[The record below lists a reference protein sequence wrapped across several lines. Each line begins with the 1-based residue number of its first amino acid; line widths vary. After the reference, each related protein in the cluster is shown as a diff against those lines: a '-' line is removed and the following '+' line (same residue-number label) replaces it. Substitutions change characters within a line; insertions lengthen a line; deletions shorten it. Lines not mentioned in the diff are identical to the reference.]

1 MKTLRF
7 VVPGL
12 LFVVLVGFFVAGLQ
26 KDPSLVP
33 SPLIDRPA
41 PALKLPEVG
50 NPAAMVDTAS
60 LAGRPYVVNVWATW
74 CAACR
79 QEHDTLLAIARGT
92 DVPIIGLD
100 WKDDEQAALRWLATL
115 GNPYDHVAYDGDG
128 RVGIDWGVYG
138 APETFLVG
146 ADGRVKFK
154 QIGPMTMDIW
164 QQEFLPRIGGSRP

>member
-12 LFVVLVGFFVAGLQ
+12 FFIVLVGFFVAGLK

-74 CAACR
+74 CTACR
-79 QEHDTLLAIARGT
+79 QEHETLLAIARGT

-115 GNPYDHVAYDGDG
+115 GNPYDHVAFDGDG
-128 RVGIDWGVYG
+128 RTGIDWGVYG

-146 ADGRVKFK
+146 ADGRVRFK
-154 QIGPMTMDIW
+154 QIGPMTMEVW
-164 QQEFLPRIGGSRP
+164 QQEFLPRIGGAPR